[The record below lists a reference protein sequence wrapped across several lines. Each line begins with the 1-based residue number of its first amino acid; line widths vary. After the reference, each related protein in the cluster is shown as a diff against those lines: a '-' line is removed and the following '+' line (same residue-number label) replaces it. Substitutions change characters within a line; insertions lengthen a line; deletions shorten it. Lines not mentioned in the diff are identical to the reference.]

1 MKKNRVTNRNER
13 KCLWSIVILAFF
25 IMSLAACGGGGGG
38 HSAQGPTVTE
48 PLIIAVNPTEG
59 ATEVA
64 LNPPRIQAT
73 FNKDMDSSTLNTDT
87 FTLVSPSGVKI
98 SGTVSYD
105 EGTKVVTFTPFIRLA
120 PLTTYTAT
128 ITDVK
133 DKDSHPMNN
142 SYSWSFTTIT
152 GFWAYDFVS
161 NGNYF
166 VSATRVGEG
175 NHCVVYLE
183 QDWTVDQN
191 TINSIISQFDNAIY
205 PNETSTFGSEPNPG
219 IDNDTKIF
227 IFLLDIKDGYTQGS
241 SSYISGYFNPLDEH
255 DISISLYSNQ
265 KEIFY
270 MDIKPGIPGNLQFL
284 RTLSHEF
291 QHMIN
296 WQQKTNLLGVY
307 EDTWLDEAMS
317 EVAPVVCGYG
327 PDYKQVY
334 TYELLPWDSLVIWND
349 TLYDYA
355 TVYMWAQY
363 MKDRVTDI
371 DSNGNGVFWNINHT
385 NNVGINAVNSALSA
399 IGYGKDFTGIFGDWS
414 IANYLGLT
422 TISGH
427 PEWSYTTIHTEA
439 GYITTIG
446 TLPGL
451 PVDDADH
458 INAATVGGL
467 HMWGLDYFKFTKTGQ
482 GTVTWK
488 KTDLTDEAAF
498 IDASNNTVTLG
509 MTSGNPYPYI
519 NIGILIARNPT
530 DVEKWTANGGG
541 TITHN
546 SLLAGDRI
554 MGPQFSK
561 SYSNP
566 VLEKESSVV
575 LTPKAILS
583 RVISN
588 PVAKTI
594 SAKTG
599 RPISLCV
606 DRFFKER
613 EKILRQ
619 KLMKEK

>member
-1 MKKNRVTNRNER
+1 MKKNRFINRNGKE
-13 KCLWSIVILAFF
+13 CLWSIVILFF
-25 IMSLAACGGGGGG
+25 FMMTFASCGGGGGG
-38 HSAQGPTVTE
+38 GSAPALTVITVS
-48 PLIIAVNPTEG
+48 PAAGT
-59 ATEVA
+59 TEVV
-64 LNPPRIQAT
+64 LNPQIQAT
-73 FNKDMDSSTLNTDT
+73 FNKDMDSSTINTET
-87 FTLVSPSGVKI
+87 FTLISPSGIKV

-105 EGTKVVTFTPFIRLA
+105 DTTKTVTFAPSINLA

-128 ITDVK
+128 VVGVK
-133 DKDSHPMNN
+133 DKAGNTMNTP
-142 SYSWSFTTIT
+142 YSWSFTTIT
-152 GFWAYDFVS
+152 GFWAYDLVS
-161 NGNYF
+161 NSNYF
-166 VSATRVGEG
+166 VSATIVGEG

-183 QDWTVDQN
+183 QGWTVDQN
-191 TINSIISQFDNAIY
+191 TINSIISQFDNVIY

-219 IDNDTKIF
+219 IDNNTKIF

-255 DISISLYSNQ
+255 DISISPYSNQ

-270 MDIKPGIPGNLQFL
+270 MDINPGTPGDPVFL
-284 RTLSHEF
+284 RTLAHEF

-296 WQQKTNLLGVY
+296 WQQKTNLRGVY

-317 EVAPVVCGYG
+317 EIAPAVCGYG
-327 PDYKQVY
+327 IDYEEVY
-334 TYELLPWDSLVIWND
+334 GYELLPWDSLVIWND

-363 MKDRVTDI
+363 MKDRVTNI
-371 DSNGNGVFWNINHT
+371 DGSGNGIFWNIDHT
-385 NNVGINAVNSALSA
+385 SNTGINAVNSALSA
-399 IGYGKDFTGIFGDWS
+399 IGYDKDFTGIFGDWS

-458 INAATVGGL
+458 INASTVGGL
-467 HMWGLDYFKFTKTGQ
+467 HMWGLDYFEFTKTGQ
-482 GTVTWK
+482 GTVTWT
-488 KTDLTDEAAF
+488 KTDSTDEAAF
-498 IDASNNTVTLG
+498 IDTSNNTVTFN
-509 MTSGNPYPYI
+509 MISGNPYPYTDT
-519 NIGILIARNPT
+519 GILIARNST
-530 DVEKWTANGGG
+530 NTEKWTVNGGG
-541 TITHN
+541 TITRN

-554 MGPQFSK
+554 MVPQFSK

-566 VLEKESSVV
+566 VLEKELSAE

-583 RVISN
+583 RVTGD
-588 PVAKTI
+588 PAAKTI

-599 RPISLCV
+599 KPISFCI

-613 EKILRQ
+613 EKDLRR

>member
-1 MKKNRVTNRNER
+1 MKKNWFANRKER
-13 KCLWSIVILAFF
+13 QCIWPVIISVFVMMAF
-25 IMSLAACGGGGGG
+25 AACGGGGGG

-48 PLIIAVNPTEG
+48 PLIIAVNPIEG

-64 LNPPRIQAT
+64 LNPQIQAA
-73 FNKDMDSSTLNTDT
+73 FNKDMDSSMLNTDT
-87 FTLVSPSGVKI
+87 FTLVSPSGTKV

-105 EGTKVVTFTPFIRLA
+105 ENTKTVTFTPIISLA

-128 ITDVK
+128 ITGVK
-133 DKDSHPMNN
+133 DKDGHPMNG

-152 GFWAYDFVS
+152 GFWAYDFAS

-166 VSATRVGEG
+166 VSATGVGEG
-175 NHCVVYLE
+175 THCVVYLE
-183 QDWTVDQN
+183 QGRTVDQN
-191 TINSIISQFDNAIY
+191 TINSIISQFDDAIY

-219 IDNDTKIF
+219 IDNNAKIF
-227 IFLLDIKDGYTQGS
+227 IFLLDIRDGYTQGS
-241 SSYISGYFNPLDEH
+241 SYINGYFNPLDEH
-255 DISISLYSNQ
+255 DASISPYSNQ

-270 MDIKPGIPGNLQFL
+270 MDINPGIPGSSEFL
-284 RTLSHEF
+284 RTLAHEF

-296 WQQKTNLLGVY
+296 WQQKTNLRGVY

-317 EVAPVVCGYG
+317 EIAPVVCGYG
-327 PDYKQVY
+327 PDYEQVY
-334 TYELLPWDSLVIWND
+334 AYELVPWDSLVGWND

-363 MKDRVTDI
+363 MKDNVTDK
-371 DSNGNGVFWNINHT
+371 DGSGNGIFWNIDHT
-385 NNVGINAVNSALSA
+385 SNTGINAVNSALSA
-399 IGYGKDFTGIFGDWS
+399 VGYGKDFTGIFGDWS
-414 IANYLGLT
+414 IANYFGLT
-422 TISGH
+422 NVAGH
-427 PEWSYTTIHTEA
+427 PEWSYTSIHTES
-439 GYITTIG
+439 GYPIDIG
-446 TLPGL
+446 PLPGL
-451 PVDDADH
+451 PVNDADH
-458 INAATVGGL
+458 INVATVGGL

-482 GTVTWK
+482 GTVTWE
-488 KTDLTDEAAF
+488 KTYLTDEAAF

-509 MTSGNPYPYI
+509 MTSGNPYPYT
-519 NIGILIARNPT
+519 NTGILIARNPT
-530 DVEKWTANGGG
+530 NTEKWTSNGGG

-546 SLLAGDRI
+546 SLLAGDMI
-554 MGPQFSK
+554 MSPQFGK

-566 VLEKESSVV
+566 ELEKESSAV

-583 RVISN
+583 RVTSD

-599 RPISLCV
+599 RPIPLCI

-613 EKILRQ
+613 EKDLRW